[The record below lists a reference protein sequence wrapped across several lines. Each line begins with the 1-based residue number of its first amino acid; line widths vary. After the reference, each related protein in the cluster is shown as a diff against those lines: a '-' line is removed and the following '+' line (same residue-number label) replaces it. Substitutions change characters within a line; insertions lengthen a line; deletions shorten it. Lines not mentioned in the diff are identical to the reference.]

1 MRQVR
6 SWPRQVHRSREQ
18 IEDELLAFELTE
30 RRVFLGLTIVFALM
44 STASYFF
51 GAHWPVP
58 AGSGLGAFLSGLG
71 VHFRRSDGHSR

>member
-1 MRQVR
+1 MRQVG
-6 SWPRQVHRSREQ
+6 SWPRQFQRSREQ

-30 RRVFLGLTIVFALM
+30 RRVFLGLTVIFALM
-44 STASYFF
+44 SAASYFV

-71 VHFRRSDGHSR
+71 VHFRRSDSHSR